1 MSKFF
6 KKALSKLNK
15 LSSEQKLKFIQDLYK
30 KIEIYDG
37 IFASIN
43 EGILVLDKLNNI
55 IYLNKMLFQILTLN
69 SDSKLE
75 NLNDIQIPTLTNL
88 IEELAI
94 NEDKIIDHEIQI
106 STNIFIKISFMPY
119 VKDQKLEGNIIL
131 IEDIKDKKHKEELFR
146 RAEALAAFTRHA
158 RNIAHEIKN
167 PLGAID
173 INLQLLKKEIDR
185 QNFKS
190 SKANNYFKI
199 IKEEIN
205 RMDKTVTDFLLT
217 VRPIK
222 ITAEKKDITDIIKS
236 VYNLLNPE
244 LKNKDIKFILNL
256 KKVSPVLIDEKLL
269 RQVIINIVKNA
280 EEALIESNKK
290 IKKIDI
296 SIYDS
301 KDKIYINIK
310 DNGDG
315 IKDEA
320 KDEIFKPQFS
330 TKEKGSG
337 IGLTISYK
345 IIKEHGGEI
354 FVESKN
360 MKGTTFTI
368 TLPKLNTDKI
378 LIEGYLEN
386 E

>member
-1 MSKFF
+1 MSNFL
-6 KKALSKLNK
+6 KKALTKLNK
-15 LSSEQKLKFIQDLYK
+15 LSNEQKLKFIQDIYK

-43 EGILVLDKLNNI
+43 EGILVLDKLNHI
-55 IYLNKMLFQILTLN
+55 IYLNKMLFQILAL
-69 SDSKLE
+69 SPDSKLE
-75 NLNDIQIPTLTNL
+75 TLNDIQIPTLTNL
-88 IEELAI
+88 IEELAQ
-94 NEDKIIDHEIQI
+94 NEDKIIGSEVQI
-106 STNIFIKISFMPY
+106 STNIYIKISFMPY
-119 VKDQKLEGNIIL
+119 VREKKLEGNIIL
-131 IEDIKDKKHKEELFR
+131 IEDIQDKKRKEELFR

-185 QNFKS
+185 QGIKS
-190 SKANNYFKI
+190 TKADNYFKI

-222 ITAEKKDITDIIKS
+222 IIPKKKDITAIIKS

-244 LKNKDIKFILNL
+244 LENKAIKLLLNL

-280 EEALIESNKK
+280 EEALLESNKK

-296 SIYDS
+296 STYENE
-301 KDKIYINIK
+301 DKIYLNIK

-315 IKDEA
+315 IKNET

-360 MKGTTFTI
+360 TQGTTFTI
-368 TLPKLNTDKI
+368 TLPQLNIGKM
-378 LIEGYLEN
+378 LIEGCLEN